1 MVRRPGFFQTKQIIP
16 GPVEPSGQRVG
27 TRPITLRR
35 ASSAARRV
43 QYVFQNSNRNNMAEA
58 GSFADRV
65 KQQADIVRVVGE
77 YVRLKKSGQNFTG
90 LCPFHSEK
98 TPSFAVHPVKQI
110 YHCFGCGA
118 GGDVFK
124 FVMEM
129 EKTTFP
135 ESVRA
140 VAEKCG
146 IAIPS
151 AKERT
156 PEECQQNQQRTSLVE
171 FHREAAAFFVQQ
183 LNATPEGRAAKAY
196 LLDRGLD
203 SDAMARF
210 GIGFAPSG
218 GEALLRAFKQK
229 YPEKALEAS
238 GLFSRD
244 QNGRLFD
251 RFRRRVMFPIA
262 NDSGKIVAFGGR
274 ALGDDL
280 PKYLNSPETP
290 IYTKS
295 NILYHLDRAKEALRQ
310 RDFAVLVEGYMD
322 AIAVARAGISNVVA
336 SCGTSL
342 TEPQVKLLNRFTRRI
357 IVNYDPDT
365 AGQAATERSLAILLE
380 QGAEVRVLALPGG
393 KDPDSFIRSE
403 GAAAYTK
410 LLNEAPPYVDY
421 LISRARKMDMSTGEG
436 KLRAVNFLMPYVQRI
451 PDRIL
456 RSEWATR
463 IAQQLRIEEPV
474 LRESMR
480 KAASERRSEVKARPE
495 LVGRAGKPAER
506 RLVQM
511 LIEAEEFRAQLAQE
525 ILAEELHRGL
535 ESERILAALVE
546 ACATGVRPDAAE
558 LALALE
564 DRDRRL
570 LFEIAFESGAPPSW
584 AEAQSCLA
592 VLRRRRAEE
601 ELSAVQKQIESFAAA
616 AGAGAG
622 GELRR
627 LLERKQELRRRLEPP
642 AHQSPQ

>member
-1 MVRRPGFFQTKQIIP
+1 
-16 GPVEPSGQRVG
+16 
-27 TRPITLRR
+27 
-35 ASSAARRV
+35 
-43 QYVFQNSNRNNMAEA
+43 MAEA

-65 KQQADIVRVVGE
+65 KQQVDIVRVVGE

-90 LCPFHSEK
+90 LCPFHNEK
-98 TPSFAVHPVKQI
+98 TPSFSVSPLKQF
-110 YHCFGCGA
+110 YYCFGCGV
-118 GGDVFK
+118 GGDVFN

-129 EKTTFP
+129 DKITFP
-135 ESVRA
+135 EAVRA

-146 IAIPS
+146 IAVPQ
-151 AKERT
+151 ARERT
-156 PEECQQNQQRTSLVE
+156 PEERRENQQRTALVDL
-171 FHREAAAFFVQQ
+171 HREAAAFFVQQ
-183 LNATPEGRAAKAY
+183 LNNTPEGRAAKAY

-203 SDAMARF
+203 SEAMARF
-210 GIGFAPSG
+210 GLGFAPSG
-218 GEALLRAFKQK
+218 GEALLRAFAAK
-229 YPEKALEAS
+229 YPDKVLEVS

-262 NDSGKIVAFGGR
+262 NESGKIVAFGGR

-295 NILYHLDRAKEALRQ
+295 NVLYHLDRAKEALRQ

-322 AIAVARAGISNVVA
+322 AIAVARAGVSNVVA

-342 TEPQVKLLNRFTRRI
+342 TEPQVKLLSRFTRRV
-357 IVNYDPDT
+357 IVNYDPDA
-365 AGQAATERSLAILLE
+365 AGQAATERSLSILLE

-393 KDPDSFIRSE
+393 KDPDSFIRAD
-403 GAAAYTK
+403 GPAAYTK

-421 LISRARKMDMSTGEG
+421 LISRARKMDMSTAEG
-436 KLRAVNFLMPYVQRI
+436 KLRAVNFLLPYVQRI

-495 LVGRAGKPAER
+495 LIGRAGKPAER

-511 LIEAEEFRAQLAQE
+511 LIEAEEFRTQ
-525 ILAEELHRGL
+525 LAEEIRAGELHKGL
-535 ESERILAALVE
+535 ESERILAALVV
-546 ACATGVRPDAAE
+546 ACESGERPDAA
-558 LALALE
+558 ALAVSLE
-564 DRDRRL
+564 ERDRRL
-570 LFEIAFESGAPPSW
+570 LFEIAFESGAPATW
-584 AEAQSCLA
+584 EEAQSCLA

-627 LLERKQELRRRLEPP
+627 LLERKQELRRRLAPS
-642 AHQSPQ
+642 Q

>member
-1 MVRRPGFFQTKQIIP
+1 
-16 GPVEPSGQRVG
+16 
-27 TRPITLRR
+27 
-35 ASSAARRV
+35 
-43 QYVFQNSNRNNMAEA
+43 MAEA

-90 LCPFHSEK
+90 LCPFHNEK

-129 EKTTFP
+129 DKITFP

-146 IAIPS
+146 IAIPR

-156 PEECQQNQQRTSLVE
+156 PEERQQNQQRTALVDL
-171 FHREAAAFFVQQ
+171 HREAAAFFVQQ
-183 LNATPEGRAAKAY
+183 LNGTPEGRAAKAY

-203 SDAMARF
+203 SEAVARF

-218 GEALLRAFKQK
+218 GEALLRALKPR
-229 YPEKALEAS
+229 YPEKVLEPS

-244 QNGRLFD
+244 QNGRPFD

-262 NDSGKIVAFGGR
+262 NDTGKIVAFGGR

-290 IYTKS
+290 IYSKS
-295 NILYHLDRAKEALRQ
+295 NVLYHLDRAKDSLRQ

-322 AIAVARAGISNVVA
+322 AIAVALAGISNVVA

-365 AGQAATERSLAILLE
+365 AGQAATERSLTLLLE
-380 QGAEVRVLALPGG
+380 QGVEVRVLALPGG
-393 KDPDSFIRSE
+393 KDPDSFIRAE

-421 LISRARKMDMSTGEG
+421 LISRARQMDLTTAER

-480 KAASERRSEVKARPE
+480 RAASERRSEVKARPE
-495 LVGRAGKPAER
+495 LVGRVGKPAER

-511 LIEAEEFRAQLAQE
+511 LIEAEARGPDAQEFRSRLAGE
-525 ILAEELHRGL
+525 IRAEELHRGL

-546 ACATGVRPDAAE
+546 ACASGVRPDAAE

-570 LFEIAFESGAPPSW
+570 LFEIAFESAAPPTW
-584 AEAQSCLA
+584 KEAESCLA

-601 ELSAVQKQIESFAAA
+601 ELSAVQRQIESFAAA

-627 LLERKQELRRRLEPP
+627 LLERKQELRRRLDPP
-642 AHQSPQ
+642 AQDAPR

>member
-1 MVRRPGFFQTKQIIP
+1 
-16 GPVEPSGQRVG
+16 
-27 TRPITLRR
+27 L
-35 ASSAARRV
+35 
-43 QYVFQNSNRNNMAEA
+43 AEA

-129 EKTTFP
+129 DKITFP
-135 ESVRA
+135 EAIRA

-146 IAIPS
+146 IAIPRER
-151 AKERT
+151 ERT
-156 PEECQQNQQRTSLVE
+156 PEERRENQQRSALVE
-171 FHREAAAFFVQQ
+171 LHREAAAFFAQQ
-183 LNATPEGRAAKAY
+183 LNGTSEGRAAKAY

-203 SDAMARF
+203 SEAMARF

-218 GEALLRAFKQK
+218 GEALLRAMKPK
-229 YPEKALEAS
+229 YAENVLEVS
-238 GLFSRD
+238 GLFSLPAGEAGRD
-244 QNGRLFD
+244 RSAKLFD

-262 NDSGKIVAFGGR
+262 NESGKIVAFGGR

-290 IYTKS
+290 IYSKS
-295 NILYHLDRAKEALRQ
+295 NVLYHLDRAKEALRQ

-322 AIAVARAGISNVVA
+322 AIAVARAGIANVVA

-342 TEPQVKLLNRFTRRI
+342 TEPQVKLLSRFTRRV

-410 LLNEAPPYVDY
+410 LLAEAPAYVDY
-421 LISRARKMDMSTGEG
+421 LISRAQKMDLTTAEG
-436 KLRAVNFLMPYVQRI
+436 KLRAVNFLLPYVQRI

-480 KAASERRSEVKARPE
+480 KAANERRSEVKARPE
-495 LVGRAGKPAER
+495 LVGRVGKPAER
-506 RLVQM
+506 RLIQM
-511 LIEAEEFRAQLAQE
+511 LIDAEARLPDGQDFRSQLAQE
-525 ILAEELHRGL
+525 IRADELHRGL
-535 ESERILAALVE
+535 ESERILGVLIE
-546 ACATGVRPDAAE
+546 ACASGDRPDAAA

-564 DRDRRL
+564 ERDRRL
-570 LFEIAFESGAPPSW
+570 LFEIAFESAAPATW
-584 AEAQSCLA
+584 EEAESCLA

-601 ELSAVQKQIESFAAA
+601 ELSAVQKQIETLAAVAAA

-627 LLERKQELRRRLEPP
+627 LLERKQELRRRLDAPL
-642 AHQSPQ
+642 Q

>member
-1 MVRRPGFFQTKQIIP
+1 
-16 GPVEPSGQRVG
+16 
-27 TRPITLRR
+27 
-35 ASSAARRV
+35 
-43 QYVFQNSNRNNMAEA
+43 MAET

-65 KQQADIVRVVGE
+65 KQQADIVRVIGE
-77 YVRLKKSGQNFTG
+77 YVRLKKSGLNFSG

-98 TPSFAVHPVKQI
+98 TPSFSVNASKQF
-110 YHCFGCGA
+110 YYCFGCGV

-129 EKTTFP
+129 DKITFP
-135 ESVRA
+135 EAVRA

-146 IAIPS
+146 IGIPAPRDRS
-151 AKERT
+151 
-156 PEECQQNQQRTSLVE
+156 PEERKENQQRTSLVDL
-171 FHREAAAFFVQQ
+171 HKEAAAFFTQQ
-183 LNATPEGRAAKAY
+183 LNSTPEGRAAKAY

-203 SDAMARF
+203 SDAMAQF

-218 GEALLRAFKQK
+218 GDALLRALKQK
-229 YPEKALEAS
+229 FPDKVLDVS
-238 GLFSRD
+238 GLFGRD
-244 QNGRLFD
+244 QNGRVYD

-274 ALGDDL
+274 ALGDDM

-295 NILYHLDRAKEALRQ
+295 NILYHLDRAKDALRN

-322 AIAVARAGISNVVA
+322 AIAVARAGVSNVVA

-365 AGQAATERSLAILLE
+365 AGQNATERSLTILLE

-393 KDPDSFIRSE
+393 KDPDSYIRSE
-403 GAAAYTK
+403 GPAAYIK

-436 KLRAVNFLMPYVQRI
+436 KLRAVNFLMPYVQRV

-495 LVGRAGKPAER
+495 LVGRVGKPAER
-506 RLVQM
+506 RLVQL
-511 LIEAEEFRAQLAQE
+511 LIEGDDFRAQLAQE
-525 ILAEELHRGL
+525 LRAEELHRGL
-535 ESERILAALVE
+535 ESERILETLIVASGDGA
-546 ACATGVRPDAAE
+546 RPDAAT
-558 LALALE
+558 LALALD

-570 LFEIAFESGAPPSW
+570 LFEIAFETAAPPTW
-584 AEAQSCLA
+584 EEAESCLA
-592 VLRRRRAEE
+592 VLRRRRIEE
-601 ELSAVQKQIESFAAA
+601 ELTSVQRKIESLAASASAA
-616 AGAGAG
+616 AGS
-622 GELRR
+622 ELRR
-627 LLERKQELRRRLEPP
+627 LLERKQELRRKLAP
-642 AHQSPQ
+642 ATAPASDPSLN

>member
-1 MVRRPGFFQTKQIIP
+1 
-16 GPVEPSGQRVG
+16 
-27 TRPITLRR
+27 
-35 ASSAARRV
+35 
-43 QYVFQNSNRNNMAEA
+43 MAEA

-77 YVRLKKSGQNFTG
+77 YVRLKKSGQNFSG

-110 YHCFGCGA
+110 YHCFGCGV

-129 EKTTFP
+129 EKISFP
-135 ESVRA
+135 EAIRA

-146 IAIPS
+146 IAVPQ
-151 AKERT
+151 ARERS
-156 PEECQQNQQRTSLVE
+156 PEERRENQQRTSLVE
-171 FHREAAAFFVQQ
+171 MHREAAAFFAQQ
-183 LNATPEGRAAKAY
+183 LNGTPEGRAAKAY

-203 SDAMARF
+203 SDSMARF

-218 GEALLRAFKQK
+218 GEALLRVMKQK
-229 YPEKALEAS
+229 HPEKVLEVS

-244 QNGRLFD
+244 QSERLYD

-262 NDSGKIVAFGGR
+262 NESGKIVAFGGR

-290 IYTKS
+290 IYSKS
-295 NILYHLDRAKEALRQ
+295 NILYHLDRAKESLRQ
-310 RDFAVLVEGYMD
+310 LDFAVLVEGYMD
-322 AIAVARAGISNVVA
+322 AIAVALAGVSNVVA

-365 AGQAATERSLAILLE
+365 AGQAATERSLSILLE
-380 QGAEVRVLALPGG
+380 QGVEVRVLALPGG
-393 KDPDSFIRSE
+393 KDPDSFIRAQ

-421 LISRARKMDMSTGEG
+421 LISRASKMDLTSAEG

-480 KAASERRSEVKARPE
+480 KAANERRSEVKARPE

-511 LIEAEEFRAQLAQE
+511 LIEAEEFRSQLAQE
-525 ILAEELHRGL
+525 IRAGELHRGL
-535 ESERILAALVE
+535 ETERILEALV
-546 ACATGVRPDAAE
+546 GVCELGERPDAAS
-558 LALALE
+558 LSMALE
-564 DRDRRL
+564 ERDRRL
-570 LFEIAFESGAPPSW
+570 LFEIAFETGGPPTW
-584 AEAQSCLA
+584 EEAQSCLA

-601 ELSAVQKQIESFAAA
+601 ELATVQRQIETQAAV
-616 AGAGAG
+616 AGSS

-627 LLERKQELRRRLEPP
+627 LLERKQELRRRLDPP
-642 AHQSPQ
+642 A